1 MTTRTQ
7 FLDLPNELFPYIF
20 QYLKSSKLVEVFSK
34 IPCNRIQSLIQSHIY
49 HLDIS
54 SESYEWVETYL
65 ADLFSRQIIYAI
77 RLQDKHINYLSKYV
91 FQTDIQSV
99 HILNSDWSTDI
110 LKNGLDQL
118 RQTIRQLTITFTY
131 PHGKGDIANHLFR
144 SDSRIECLNITGRF
158 LYFDMTDIEICSK
171 LTNLS
176 IELEGMRRLFIIL
189 EHLPQLTDLK
199 VKFRNEDRMV
209 EPVISTNRLNSNS
222 ILNRVIFTG
231 STKYFEHLEIFF
243 TYFGHSIEY
252 LSIQLDLMYSII
264 DGKRLE
270 RELLTKMPR
279 LSSIDLL
286 IHSTATYC
294 EPLSI
299 ETFQSSIWQQFHP
312 VVYCYDIQAHE
323 HTLFTLPYKFDR
335 VNFGFVLF
343 ELLYRYFCFS
353 SNIFRINVCQLG
365 HRINR
370 LHFVLIVYTVFH
382 LFQQHLLH

>member
-252 LSIQLDLMYSII
+252 LSIQLDLMYSISDWNVNYLRKCHVYHPSI
-264 DGKRLE
+264 YSFIQQQPTANHSASKHFRVRFGNNFI
-270 RELLTKMPR
+270 LLFTVMIFKHMN
-279 LSSIDLL
+279 
-286 IHSTATYC
+286 IHYLHYLTN
-294 EPLSI
+294 SI
-299 ETFQSSIWQQFHP
+299 E
-312 VVYCYDIQAHE
+312 
-323 HTLFTLPYKFDR
+323 
-335 VNFGFVLF
+335 
-343 ELLYRYFCFS
+343 
-353 SNIFRINVCQLG
+353 
-365 HRINR
+365 
-370 LHFVLIVYTVFH
+370 
-382 LFQQHLLH
+382 